1 MSARALNAPLLV
13 PFNKS
18 YVSPLISLVGALM
31 VNTNLNLLGFLEA
44 SGRSRSSPGS
54 SRALPS
60 PPIYPFIPLL
70 LSCQQGWHAP
80 WAPGVFS
87 WPSPLRDFRGPPLWP
102 PLMSPDSTWMSL
114 HVWPPQVSPDC
125 QFTGRGPLL
134 VNIPGPLIHSW
145 EPYLTIS

>member
-1 MSARALNAPLLV
+1 MLLSARALNAPLLV

-44 SGRSRSSPGS
+44 SGRSRSSLGS

-80 WAPGVFS
+80 WAPWHILVAQSSKGLLR
-87 WPSPLRDFRGPPLWP
+87 PSLVA
-102 PLMSPDSTWMSL
+102 SPD
-114 HVWPPQVSPDC
+114 VP
-125 QFTGRGPLL
+125 
-134 VNIPGPLIHSW
+134 
-145 EPYLTIS
+145 